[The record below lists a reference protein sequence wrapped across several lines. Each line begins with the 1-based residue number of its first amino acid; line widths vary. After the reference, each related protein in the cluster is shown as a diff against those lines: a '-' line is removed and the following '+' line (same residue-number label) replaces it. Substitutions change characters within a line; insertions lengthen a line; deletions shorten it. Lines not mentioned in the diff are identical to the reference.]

1 VYQSGEE
8 CRAVASESS
17 AALDYSSNNGGT
29 RFGYRE
35 KLVRGSIYPPRNRK
49 RKINEKNIN

>member
-1 VYQSGEE
+1 M
-8 CRAVASESS
+8 RALASEAT
-17 AALDYSSNNGGT
+17 AAPDYSSNNGGT

-49 RKINEKNIN
+49 KKINEKNIN